1 MSRISLRGA
10 GATNPNANLSV
21 NLGLFSKHT
30 APLEKLP
37 IFPLNTVL
45 FPGGIL
51 MLKIFEPRY
60 MDMSK
65 VCLRDN
71 KPFGVCLIKEG
82 SEVGTPAVPEEIGCT
97 ASIAEWDMQQL
108 GVLHFKTEGRQ
119 RFRILSR
126 EVAKDGLI
134 SAEVIMLDAEPEVPV
149 SADLHQCATVLKLIM
164 EKIGEEHF
172 PSPLKLADAT
182 WVGYRLAEVLP
193 LKLAAKQKMLE
204 INNSIVRLQ
213 VLHKYLIQ
221 QGLIA

>member
-1 MSRISLRGA
+1 M
-10 GATNPNANLSV
+10 
-21 NLGLFSKHT
+21 NLGLFSKS
-30 APLEKLP
+30 APALETLP

-82 SEVGTPAVPEEIGCT
+82 NEVGAPAMPEETGCT
-97 ASIAEWDMQQL
+97 AGITDWDMQQL
-108 GVLHFKTEGRQ
+108 GVLHLKTEGRQ
-119 RFRILSR
+119 RFRILGR
-126 EVAKDGLI
+126 QVAKDGLI
-134 SAEVIMLDAEPEVPV
+134 SAEVAMLGAEPETPLA
-149 SADLHQCATVLKLIM
+149 SDLRQCATVLKLIM

-172 PSPLKLADAT
+172 PAPAKLDDAT

-204 INNSIVRLQ
+204 INDSIVRLQ
-213 VLHKYLIQ
+213 VLHKFLVQ
-221 QGLIA
+221 QGLVA